1 MRKLASVRRISAI
14 EPIENA
20 DAIEKAIVDGW
31 EVVVKK
37 SDEYKAGELCVYI
50 ETDSIVPPIKYFEF
64 LEERRY
70 RIRTIKLRKQVSQG
84 LIIPLND
91 INTIR
96 HQLGITDP
104 NKEII
109 LMMLEEGTDL
119 TEDLGIKKY
128 DPELKK
134 ENLLLA
140 EANKKSNPVHKF
152 LMKYKWYR
160 KLWKKKKRWPEG
172 VIKTDEERIQNCP
185 SILRNESKRTFYET
199 EKLDGQSC
207 TFFYLK
213 MPWFWKIQKKI
224 FGVCSRNIWLKT
236 PTPSNYW
243 TIARK
248 FNVERKMKKLG
259 KQLVVQGEIIGPGIQ
274 KNKYNLTELDFYVFN
289 VYNKDTDEWYGRHG
303 IEAICDKLDLKM
315 VPVLHQQ
322 PLENFATTVPEIVE
336 HVKGNSTLVKVKRE
350 GSVFRELCSVT
361 GHRGISFKV
370 INPDFLLKYE

>member
-37 SDEYKAGELCVYI
+37 SDEYEAGDLCVYI
-50 ETDSIVPPIKYFEF
+50 ETDSIVPSIEYFEF
-64 LEERRY
+64 LEPRRY
-70 RIRTIKLRKQVSQG
+70 RVRTIKLRKQVSQG

-96 HQLGITDP
+96 KQLGINDR
-104 NKEII
+104 KEEII
-109 LMMLEEGTDL
+109 LFHLSEGDDL
-119 TEDLGIKKY
+119 TENLGIEKY

-140 EANKKSNPVHKF
+140 EVDKKSNPVHKY
-152 LMKYKWYR
+152 LMRYAWYR
-160 KLWKKKKRWPEG
+160 KLWKKKKAWPDEI
-172 VIKTDEERIQNCP
+172 IKTDEERIQNCP
-185 SILRNESKRTFYET
+185 SILRRESKRTFYEA

-207 TFFYLK
+207 TFFYLT
-213 MPWFWKIQKKI
+213 MPWFWKIQKKT

-236 PTPSNYW
+236 PTSSNYW

-248 FNVERKMKKLG
+248 FDIERKMKKLG
-259 KQLVVQGEIIGPGIQ
+259 KELVIQGEIVGPGIQ
-274 KNKYNLTELDFYVFN
+274 KNKYGLAELDFYVFN
-289 VYNKDTDEWYGRHG
+289 VYNKGTGEWYGRHG
-303 IEAICDKLDLKM
+303 IEAVCEKLELKM
-315 VPVLHQQ
+315 VPVIDQQ

-336 HVKGNSTLVKVKRE
+336 RVKGNSTLAKVKRE
-350 GSVFRELCSVT
+350 GSVFRELCSAT
-361 GHRGISFKV
+361 GQRGISFKV